1 MQQQRRYSVENEKEY
16 LEGLQESF
24 LAGEDEGDESA
35 TLQLT
40 RKRKGTGKVPK
51 GHDFWPKLEVW
62 FAAKVQAWGSNK
74 SSPAWEQ

>member
-16 LEGLQESF
+16 LERLQESF